1 MEKNKTGKYLKY
13 AIGEIVLVMIGILLA
28 LSINNWNENRKNQ
41 NELNNIHN
49 QIVFELDNDIEELT
63 RNLEFYNSLKPVFD
77 EVIADSRTTDLLD
90 DGLTRLLASSTSTN
104 LNKSGIQRLKAIS
117 VKDSLSL
124 RLIELYDL
132 METVNI
138 IPIENRISNESG
150 KLAEIYRDN
159 YSWYTEWISKRITKD
174 NSSKELQDYFV
185 NSQEYR
191 HYVVSNYQKIYN
203 NYLPALKSTLIELDK
218 IRSAFKEIVNK

>member
-1 MEKNKTGKYLKY
+1 MEKNKTGKYFKY
-13 AIGEIVLVMIGILLA
+13 AIGEIVLVVIGILIA
-28 LSINNWNENRKNQ
+28 LQINNWNENRNNQ

-49 QIVFELDNDIEELT
+49 QIVFELDNDIKELS
-63 RNLEFYNSLKPVFD
+63 RNLEFYKTLEPVFD
-77 EVIADSRTTDLLD
+77 KVISDSRTTDLLD
-90 DGLTRLLASSTSTN
+90 DGLSRLLASSTSTN
-104 LNKSGIQRLKAIS
+104 LNKSGILRLKAFS

-124 RLIELYDL
+124 KLIELYDL

-138 IPIENRISNESG
+138 IPIENRISYEG
-150 KLAEIYRDN
+150 QELAEIYRDN

-203 NYLPALKSTLIELDK
+203 NYVPAIKTTLIELEK
-218 IRSAFKEIVNK
+218 IRSAFKKIINK